1 FSLAERVAR
10 EDVDQESLIR
20 ADAEEGE
27 CPERLDQAIARLQPI
42 LPVRDH
48 LREERVVVRVYG
60 MPLLDPGVHANPLAR
75 RPCEER
81 DRAAL
86 RDEAAIRVLGVQPHL
101 DGVPLW
107 LRPLG
112 ELSAG
117 GDLDLRPYE

>member
-1 FSLAERVAR
+1 
-10 EDVDQESLIR
+10 
-20 ADAEEGE
+20 
-27 CPERLDQAIARLQPI
+27 
-42 LPVRDH
+42 
-48 LREERVVVRVYG
+48 
-60 MPLLDPGVHANPLAR
+60 ANPLAR

-107 LRPLG
+107 LRPPG

-117 GDLDLRPYE
+117 GDLDLRPYEVESEPRLGHRMLHLEPGVHLEKVERTVRAEQELHRPGSRVLRIPGERDR